1 MNQLIT
7 PPTQFTDRLVR
18 EAERAKIT
26 SVSRTS
32 AWALEKK
39 GLFPKRRKLHAD
51 SDRVCWLLSELLDFV
66 KSREV
71 INMEHNINER

>member
-1 MNQLIT
+1 LNQLTT
-7 PPTQFTDRLVR
+7 PTTQFTDRLVR

-26 SVSRTS
+26 AVSRTS

-71 INMEHNINER
+71 INMERPL

>member
-1 MNQLIT
+1 MNQLTT
-7 PPTQFTDRLVR
+7 PKTQFTDRLVR
-18 EAERAKIT
+18 EAERVKIT

-39 GLFPKRRKLHAD
+39 GLFPKRRKLHVD

-66 KSREV
+66 KSREI
-71 INMEHNINER
+71 INMEQSHER

>member
-7 PPTQFTDRLVR
+7 PPTQFIDLLVR
-18 EAERAKIT
+18 EAERDKKT

-71 INMEHNINER
+71 INMEHNINEQ

>member
-1 MNQLIT
+1 MNQLSA
-7 PPTQFTDRLVR
+7 PTQQFTDRLVR

-39 GLFPKRRKLHAD
+39 GKFPKRRRLHAD
-51 SDRVCWLLSELLDFV
+51 SDRVCWLLSELLEFV
-66 KSREV
+66 QSREV
-71 INMEHNINER
+71 IDMEQAS